1 MRFGISTHLYHDARL
16 DRDHLVEIAA
26 HGFEAV
32 EVFATRTH
40 LDYHDEAAI
49 VALRGELRDT
59 GLRVHSMHAP
69 IAESLQGGVW
79 GPPFS
84 IARSAEAARRR
95 SVVEIGAAA
104 RAAAHLGARH
114 LVIHVGIPD
123 SQSPGADDNRVPAA
137 ARSLEEIHAI
147 AAPLGLA
154 LALEIIPNAISTAER
169 LTGWIE
175 DDLELPDVG
184 ICLDSGHAFLM
195 GDVVD
200 AIETVSGHLQ
210 TTHLHDNG
218 GTRDEHLV
226 PFEGRIRWP
235 AVVTALQK
243 VGYDGM
249 WMFELAASGSPRQV
263 LERAVAA
270 RGRFERLLE
279 SSS

>member
-1 MRFGISTHLYHDARL
+1 MPFGISTHLYHDARL

-40 LDYHDEAAI
+40 VDYHDEAA
-49 VALRGELRDT
+49 VVELGGHLRDA

-69 IAESLQGGVW
+69 IAESLTGGVW

-84 IARSAEAARRR
+84 IARSTEAARRR
-95 SVVEIGAAA
+95 SVEEIGVAA
-104 RAAAHLGARH
+104 RAAAHLGARY
-114 LVIHVGIPD
+114 LVIHVGVPD
-123 SQSPGADDNRVPAA
+123 EQSPAADDNRLTAA

-147 AAPLGLA
+147 ASPLGLA
-154 LALEIIPNAISTAER
+154 LALEIIPNALSTAER

-175 DDLELPDVG
+175 DNLDLPDVG

-226 PFEGRIRWP
+226 PFDGRIHWP
-235 AVVTALQK
+235 AVITALQK
-243 VGYDGM
+243 VGYDGT
-249 WMFELAASGSPRQV
+249 WMFELAGSDSPRQV
-263 LERAVAA
+263 LERAAGA
-270 RGRFERLLE
+270 RARFERLLE
-279 SSS
+279 T